1 MLKEIGKLDNMSS
14 DQALLEENFLNR
26 ITALQLRIRRKVYQK
41 FVNYTREQ
49 LVQQIKAVLKPTD
62 EKKSV
67 ENLLLTILKPIRNET
82 PQPTLTEFLKTGV

>member
-49 LVQQIKAVLKPTD
+49 LVQQIKAVLKPPD
-62 EKKSV
+62 ENKSV
-67 ENLLLTILKPIRNET
+67 ENLLLTTFEANQEQDATTDIQVEAD
-82 PQPTLTEFLKTGV
+82 TG